1 MQCLLVLHFKIV
13 SFSFKRCLCLVQ
25 SLLFLLQQLE
35 PAGSAEG
42 AELPRALCWGHWE
55 CTEDVVRDT
64 SGGMSRLYQCSA
76 PRCSEK
82 HVKVPDQIIV
92 HSLVGFFFFFN
103 FFFTSDLVMI
113 AFWPGA

>member
-25 SLLFLLQQLE
+25 SLQQLE

-55 CTEDVVRDT
+55 RTEDVVRDT
-64 SGGMSRLYQCSA
+64 GSGMSRLYQCSA

-92 HSLVGFFFFFN
+92 HSLVGFYFFLFFFLPQ
-103 FFFTSDLVMI
+103 T
-113 AFWPGA
+113 